1 MRPFSFIGT
10 VIPMDPKTF
19 SAFIDEWDEYLRTRM
34 GHEEREH
41 RFARMVKLSEEVG
54 ELASEVLAA
63 EGDQRKEKLV
73 DKTREDL
80 EAEFGDVFITLFLL
94 AKAYDIDV
102 FAAANTKME
111 KIRERGK

>member
-1 MRPFSFIGT
+1 
-10 VIPMDPKTF
+10 MDPKTF
-19 SAFIDEWDEYLRTRM
+19 SAFINEWDEYLLTRT
-34 GHEEREH
+34 GHAEREH

-54 ELASEVLAA
+54 ELAAEVLAA

-94 AKAYDIDV
+94 AKSYDIDV
-102 FAAANTKME
+102 FAAASAKME
-111 KIRERGK
+111 KIQKRGK